1 MKKDRMLILN
11 EVIEGLDKTAQEA
24 NEPEVDKA
32 TSDRLANEIFDKIFD
47 EAYQKMLSELQV

>member
-11 EVIEGLDKTAQEA
+11 ELIEGLDKTAQET
-24 NEPEVDKA
+24 NEPEVDKT

-47 EAYQKMLSELQV
+47 EAYQRMLNELQV